1 MNTIEL
7 ARLFSIGKFEPVYDF
22 IAPDAVWTIIG
33 EKQLSG
39 KDAIM
44 AHCQQVSDYFRT
56 VTTNFITDMVIAQD
70 ERVVVSGTAEFSR
83 AGQRLSFIS
92 ACDVYEFTSEG
103 QLKSITS
110 YCIPEK

>member
-1 MNTIEL
+1 
-7 ARLFSIGKFEPVYDF
+7 
-22 IAPDAVWTIIG
+22 
-33 EKQLSG
+33 
-39 KDAIM
+39 
-44 AHCQQVSDYFRT
+44 
-56 VTTNFITDMVIAQD
+56 MVIAQD